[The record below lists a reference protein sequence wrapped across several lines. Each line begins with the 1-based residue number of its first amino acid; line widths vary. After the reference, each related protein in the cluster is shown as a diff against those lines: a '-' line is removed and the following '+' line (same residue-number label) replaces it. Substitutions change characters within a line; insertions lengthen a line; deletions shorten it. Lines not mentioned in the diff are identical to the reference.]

1 MVSNS
6 LILESGKA
14 KSLRLML
21 DCLTKFTIVFY
32 FSQISYIIADI
43 SYIIACST
51 LLFPS
56 DRSSQANFYAFCIT
70 HITCFSKKSVRII
83 AIFGLKSQN
92 NRQIIPWKTWNHCNT
107 APYIPV
113 FGKVKWLVRQMKNAS
128 DSNSRQ
134 NFLFHVRLRITKYC
148 MYWYTL

>member
-21 DCLTKFTIVFY
+21 DCLTKFTVVFY
-32 FSQISYIIADI
+32 FSQISYNIADI

-92 NRQIIPWKTWNHCNT
+92 NRQIIPWKTWNIVILPLISQFLEKLNDWLDRWKT
-107 APYIPV
+107 PRTV
-113 FGKVKWLVRQMKNAS
+113 TVGKT
-128 DSNSRQ
+128 
-134 NFLFHVRLRITKYC
+134 LFSTFD
-148 MYWYTL
+148 